1 MKKTVI
7 VLNKTQMGNGDREL
21 GEKILGA
28 CVRKLVKFDGL
39 EAIVFYNSGVKLCTR
54 DSHLAPEFGQLMDR
68 GIEILACGTCVEYYG
83 LGDRMIVDRLSNMD
97 EILATIAAAE
107 KVVTL

>member
-1 MKKTVI
+1 MKTVI
-7 VLNKTQMGNGDREL
+7 VLNKTQMGNGDAEL

-28 CVRKLVKFDGL
+28 CIRKLVKFDGI
-39 EAIVFYNSGVKLCTR
+39 EAIVFYNAGVKLCTR
-54 DSHLAPEFGQLMDR
+54 DSFLAPDLGQLLER
-68 GIEILACGTCVEYYG
+68 GIEIMPCGTCVEYYG